1 MDNSKPG
8 LMPLPRGLRRAAI
21 FAIGSWASIP
31 LVRSSETAVPM
42 KLDLMPV
49 PADLRFSPGQL
60 RIAETFAVAVRGHQ
74 DPRLTDAISRALRR
88 WEART
93 GLKLVRP
100 AVSPTALA
108 TLVIDCQGPGRSVP
122 SVDEDESYTLDITGR
137 AATLRSPTV
146 VGALR
151 GLETLLQLLNQ
162 DADGYFLPAVSI
174 RDQPRFCW
182 RGLLIDVARHWQPIE
197 VIKRNLDGM
206 SLVKL
211 NVLHLHLTEDQ
222 GFRIESRTHP
232 ELQARGSDGQ
242 YFTQEQIRDIVAYAQ
257 ARGVRVVPEFDIPGH
272 ATSWAVS
279 HPELA
284 SLPGPYSIE
293 RHWGVFDP
301 VLDPTNEALYRLLDD
316 FLGEMAGLFPDAY
329 VHIGGDENNGVQWNA
344 NPRIQAFIREHGLK
358 DNEGLHAYFNRRV
371 TEILARHGKKLIG
384 WDEILHPDLP
394 KDAVIHSWRGY
405 ASLEAAARQ
414 GYTGILSNG
423 YYINLLYPA
432 SDHYLNDPLP
442 ATTTLSAGEQR
453 RILGGEATL
462 WSEYATPEN
471 IDAVIWPRTAAIAE
485 RLWSPREVRDV
496 DDMYR
501 RLAAVGVRLEEAGLL
516 HEKNYELMLRRLA
529 GDQAT
534 SADVQTLR
542 TLADIIEPVKG
553 YRRGEV
559 QPGVVQNTP
568 LTNLGDCARADSAP
582 ARTFTELV
590 NRFLFQPGS
599 LDPGLAA
606 QLIERLRIWNS
617 AGRHVADNLAGK
629 APALKDTAV
638 VAQALADISAVGE
651 NAVQVL
657 LSGHAPDDG
666 WVRMCSGKLQRAN
679 DLGSAAVEFPIAP
692 SLKLLVAA
700 AAEQD
705 KRITLTPE
713 AWRQYLR
720 AIALPPG
727 PPTS

>member
-1 MDNSKPG
+1 M
-8 LMPLPRGLRRAAI
+8 
-21 FAIGSWASIP
+21 
-31 LVRSSETAVPM
+31 EH
-42 KLDLMPV
+42 DLMPV
-49 PADLRFSPGQL
+49 PADLRYSPGRL
-60 RIAETFAVAVRGHQ
+60 RVTETFDVAVSGHN
-74 DPRLTDAISRALRR
+74 DARLQAAISRALRR

-100 AVSPTALA
+100 AGSTAA
-108 TLVIDCQGPGRSVP
+108 SAALVIDCQGSGHSFPA
-122 SVDEDESYTLDITGR
+122 VDEDESYTLDVTVR
-137 AATLRSPTV
+137 QATLRAPTV

-162 DADGYFLPAVSI
+162 DADGHFLPAVSI
-174 RDQPRFCW
+174 RDQPRFPW

-232 ELQARGSDGQ
+232 ELQASGSDGQ
-242 YFTQEQIRDIVAYAQ
+242 YFTQEQIRDIVTYAQ

-272 ATSWAVS
+272 ATSWVVS

-284 SLPGPYSIE
+284 SLPGPYTIE
-293 RHWGVFDP
+293 RHWGIFNP

-316 FLGEMAGLFPDAY
+316 FLGEMAELFPDAY

-371 TEILARHGKKLIG
+371 SVILARYGKKLIG

-394 KDAVIHSWRGY
+394 KDAVIHSWRGH
-405 ASLEAAARQ
+405 ASLDAAARL

-432 SDHYLNDPLP
+432 SEHYLNDPLP
-442 ATTTLSAGEQR
+442 ATTTLSVEEQR
-453 RILGGEATL
+453 RILGGEATM
-462 WSEYATPEN
+462 WSEWVTPET
-471 IDAVIWPRTAAIAE
+471 IDSAIWPRSAAIAE

-529 GDQAT
+529 GERAT
-534 SADVQTLR
+534 SADVKTLR
-542 TLADIIEPVKG
+542 TLVDIVEPVKG
-553 YRRGEV
+553 YRRGEL
-559 QPGVVQNTP
+559 QPGVVQSTP
-568 LTNLGDCARADSAP
+568 LTNLGDGARADSAP
-582 ARTFTELV
+582 ARNFAESV
-590 NRFLFQPGS
+590 NRFLFQQGP
-599 LDPGLAA
+599 LDPELAA
-606 QLIERLRIWNS
+606 QIIEQLRIWNS
-617 AGRHVADNLAGK
+617 AGRYVTDNLAGK
-629 APALKDTAV
+629 APALKDTAI
-638 VAQALADISAVGE
+638 VAQALADISVVGQD
-651 NAVQVL
+651 AVQAL
-657 LSGHAPDDG
+657 LSGHIPDDG
-666 WVRMCSGKLQRAN
+666 WVRMCSGKLHWAN
-679 DLGSAAVEFPIAP
+679 ELGPVAVEFPIIP

-705 KRITLTPE
+705 KRNTLPPE

-720 AIALPPG
+720 TIALPPG

>member
-1 MDNSKPG
+1 MDNSKPC
-8 LMPLPRGLRRAAI
+8 LILPPRPLRLAAI
-21 FAIGSWASIP
+21 LAIGCCASIP
-31 LVRSSETAVPM
+31 FVRPAETAAPM
-42 KLDLMPV
+42 KSDLLPV
-49 PADLRFSPGQL
+49 PADLRFTPGRL
-60 RIAETFAVAVRGHQ
+60 RVTGTFDVGVSGHN
-74 DPRLTDAISRALRR
+74 DARLQAAISRALRC

-93 GLKLVRP
+93 GMKLVRP
-100 AVSPTALA
+100 AVSTAASAALM
-108 TLVIDCQGPGRSVP
+108 IDCQGSGHSVP
-122 SVDEDESYTLDITGR
+122 SVDEDESYTLDVTAR
-137 AATLRSPTV
+137 EATLRAPTV
-146 VGALR
+146 IGALR

-162 DADGYFLPAVSI
+162 DADGWFLSAVSI
-174 RDQPRFCW
+174 RDQPRFSW

-232 ELQARGSDGQ
+232 ELQASGSDGQ
-242 YFTQEQIRDIVAYAQ
+242 YFTQEQIRDIIAYAQ
-257 ARGVRVVPEFDIPGH
+257 ARGIRVVPEFDIPGH
-272 ATSWAVS
+272 ATSWVVS

-284 SLPGPYSIE
+284 SLPGPYTIE
-293 RHWGVFDP
+293 RHWGVFNP

-316 FLGEMAGLFPDAY
+316 FLGEMAELFPDAC

-371 TEILARHGKKLIG
+371 SAILARHGKKLIG

-394 KDAVIHSWRGY
+394 KDAVVHSWRGH
-405 ASLEAAARQ
+405 ASLDAAARQ

-442 ATTTLSAGEQR
+442 ATTTLSVEEQR
-453 RILGGEATL
+453 RILGGEATM

-501 RLAAVGVRLEEAGLL
+501 RLAVVGVRLEEAGLL

-529 GDQAT
+529 GEQAT

-542 TLADIIEPVKG
+542 TLVDLVEPVKG
-553 YRRGEV
+553 YRRGEL
-559 QPGVVQNTP
+559 QPGVVQSTP

-582 ARTFTELV
+582 AREFAELV
-590 NRFLFQPGS
+590 NRFLFQPGA

-606 QLIERLRIWNS
+606 RIIQQLKIWNS
-617 AGRHVADNLAGK
+617 AGRYVADNLAGK
-629 APALKDTAV
+629 APALKDTAC
-638 VAQALADISAVGE
+638 VAQALADISVVGQE
-651 NAVQVL
+651 AVQAL
-657 LSGHAPDDG
+657 LSGHAPDDD
-666 WVRMCSGKLQRAN
+666 WVRTCSGRLHKAN
-679 DLGSAAVEFPIAP
+679 ELGSVAVEFPIVP
-692 SLKLLVAA
+692 SLRLLVAA

-705 KRITLTPE
+705 KRNTLPPE
-713 AWRQYLR
+713 AWQQYLR